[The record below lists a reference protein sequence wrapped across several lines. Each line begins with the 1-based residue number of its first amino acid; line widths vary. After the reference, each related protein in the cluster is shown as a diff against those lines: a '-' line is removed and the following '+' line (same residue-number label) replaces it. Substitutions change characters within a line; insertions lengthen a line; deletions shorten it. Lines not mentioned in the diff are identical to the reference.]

1 MSPFRPRRQSLAWD
15 SNAGKHFSAN
25 MPLRKHELAPRYVGA
40 EKNVWV
46 EFGALNAQ
54 HNTCNLGQGF
64 PDMKHHS
71 PPASVRAA
79 MTEVI
84 TGDNL
89 FFHQYTRSYGHP
101 RLVNALAKLYAKLL
115 NRQIDAMKEIL
126 ITVGAYGSLHAAV
139 NGLVQPGDEVII
151 IEPFFDCYEPFVR
164 IAGGIPVF
172 IPLRRRE
179 GSDPDAPLSSADWVL
194 DPVELASKF
203 STRTR
208 MIMVNTPHN
217 PVGKIFSESEL
228 KMIADLCVKHDAI
241 YLSDEVYE
249 HLVYKGSQHIRVASL
264 PGMWERTITVGSA
277 GKTFSC
283 TGWKLGWSIGP
294 ANLLTCLQTVHQ
306 NTVYTC
312 PTPIQEAVA
321 VGFEHEMER
330 LGSDDCYF
338 HSLPNELESKRDK
351 LASVLSESGFIPYVP
366 EGGYFMMAD
375 VSKLPASI
383 FEEIVNEGED
393 VGEPFDFRFSKW
405 LIRKHK
411 LGTIPS
417 SAFYSEQHKHLGE
430 NIIRFCFIKE
440 DASLDRAS
448 EILKK
453 IKNCPC

>member
-1 MSPFRPRRQSLAWD
+1 MPV
-15 SNAGKHFSAN
+15 GKHG
-25 MPLRKHELAPRYVGA
+25 LAARYVGSEA
-40 EKNVWV
+40 NVWV
-46 EFGALNAQ
+46 EFGALNAK

-71 PPASVRAA
+71 PPASVKAA
-79 MTEVI
+79 LAEVI
-84 TGDNL
+84 AGDNL

-101 RLVNALAKLYAKLL
+101 RLVNALAKLYGQLL
-115 NRQIDAMKEIL
+115 RRPIDPMTDVL

-164 IAGGIPVF
+164 IAGGTPVF
-172 IPLRRRE
+172 IPLRPRE
-179 GSDPDAPLSSADWVL
+179 GADTTKPLSSADWVL
-194 DPVELASKF
+194 DPAELASKF
-203 STRTR
+203 SSKTR

-217 PVGKIFSESEL
+217 PVGKIFSEAEL
-228 KMIADLCVKHDAI
+228 KMIADLCVKHDAL

-249 HLVYKGSQHIRVASL
+249 HLVYRGSQHIRVATL

-321 VGFEHEMER
+321 IGFEQEMEKM
-330 LGSDDCYF
+330 GTDECYF
-338 HSLPNELESKRDK
+338 QSLPMELESKRDK
-351 LASVLSESGFIPYVP
+351 LAQVLTETGFLPFIP

-375 VSKLPASI
+375 VSKLPPSI
-383 FEEIVNEGED
+383 AEEIMKEGED
-393 VGEPFDFRFSKW
+393 AGDPFDFRFSKW
-405 LIRKHK
+405 LIRNHK

-417 SAFYSEQHKHLGE
+417 SAFYSHQHKHLGQ
-430 NIIRFCFIKE
+430 NVIRFCFIKE
-440 DASLDRAS
+440 DSSLDRAAQ
-448 EILKK
+448 ILREMNGKSVR
-453 IKNCPC
+453 

>member
-1 MSPFRPRRQSLAWD
+1 
-15 SNAGKHFSAN
+15 
-25 MPLRKHELAPRYVGA
+25 MPLTDHALAPRYVGA

-46 EFGALNAQ
+46 EFGALNAK

-71 PPASVRAA
+71 PPPLVKKA
-79 MTEVI
+79 MAEVI
-84 TGDNL
+84 NGDNL

-101 RLVNALAKLYAKLL
+101 RLVNALAKLYGKLL
-115 NRQIDAMKEIL
+115 NRPVDAMSEIL

-172 IPLRRRE
+172 IPLRPRE
-179 GSDPDAPLSSADWVL
+179 GKNPNEALSSADWVL
-194 DPVELASKF
+194 DPEELASKF
-203 STRTR
+203 TSKTR

-249 HLVYKGSQHIRVASL
+249 HLVYHGSQHLRVAAM
-264 PGMWERTITVGSA
+264 PGMWDRTLTVGSA

-283 TGWKLGWSIGP
+283 TGWKLGWSFGP
-294 ANLLTCLQTVHQ
+294 ANLMTCLQTVHQ
-306 NTVYTC
+306 NTIYTC

-321 VGFEHEMER
+321 VGFEQEMER
-330 LGSDDCYF
+330 MDSDECYF
-338 HSLPNELESKRDK
+338 KSLALELEPKRDK
-351 LASVLSESGFIPYVP
+351 LAAVLSESGFIPFVP

-375 VSKLPASI
+375 VSKLSPAI
-383 FEEIVNEGED
+383 AEEIMKEGED
-393 VGEPFDFRFSKW
+393 ADEPFDFRFSKW

-417 SAFYSEQHKHLGE
+417 SAFYSEPHKHLGR
-430 NIIRFCFIKE
+430 NIIRFCFIKADSTLE
-440 DASLDRAS
+440 SAA

-453 IKNCPC
+453 VNKKAD